1 MLLHICIF
9 LGGIFSRFQLCLLNM
24 GGVYT
29 PSDSHDH
36 SYHGTHNR
44 TSNHIGA
51 RSIVR
56 SPSLVPLVLSF
67 NSCFHCTTVAYR
79 RKIYRKIQ
87 CIYIAQ
93 RSLWIVRVSYE
104 YFFICDYFGNSLRT
118 ISIFFGRTTV
128 YCFCSSVNCEMGL
141 NYCFIFYFCRR
152 IVFFVIIKSEW
163 VIMD

>member
-56 SPSLVPLVLSF
+56 SPSLSRVPIVLSF

-87 CIYIAQ
+87 CVYIAQ
-93 RSLWIVRVSYE
+93 RSLRSCEIRTNT
-104 YFFICDYFGNSLRT
+104 FFICDYFGNNWRF
-118 ISIFFGRTTV
+118 ISNFFGRTNIWSLLLV
-128 YCFCSSVNCEMGL
+128 RQL
-141 NYCFIFYFCRR
+141 
-152 IVFFVIIKSEW
+152 
-163 VIMD
+163 